1 MKKKEDNTKKNRLFN
16 DLTETFTSR
25 LTSSQ
30 EDKVEKWKKN
40 SIKLI
45 FLYLFNFWSDSL
57 FDWII

>member
-1 MKKKEDNTKKNRLFN
+1 MREIKIPRAFEKMKKRKTTKNRLFN

-40 SIKLI
+40 SIKLRTK
-45 FLYLFNFWSDSL
+45 YNV
-57 FDWII
+57 